1 MQVASVELQKNGVT
15 ITSDNV
21 EVNIGVPTTLGCK
34 VIPSTSR
41 PSPTVTWYIGTDVQQ
56 NSTSTSYIVTASET
70 DHNKE
75 IYCKAYNLQP
85 ESQAVESQKPK
96 LYVRGNVKR
105 FKRFQFMRFRYLLHT
120 GDQHH
125 GCHPFSFNLFS
136 CIQDNCCL
144 LSLLLVY
151 F

>member
-1 MQVASVELQKNGVT
+1 MQVTSVEFQKNGVT
-15 ITSDNV
+15 INTDTV
-21 EVNIGVPTTLGCK
+21 EVDIGAPTTLGCNIK
-34 VIPSTSR
+34 PSTSR
-41 PSPTVTWYIGTDVQQ
+41 PPPTVIWYIGSIIRQQ
-56 NSTSTSYIVTASET
+56 STSTSYMVIASESN
-70 DHNKE
+70 HNKE

-85 ESQAVESQKPK
+85 ESQAVESSKPK

-105 FKRFQFMRFRYLLHT
+105 FKTFQFMRFRYLLHT

-125 GCHPFSFNLFS
+125 SHHPLSFNLFFF
-136 CIQDNCCL
+136 QDNCCL